1 MLLGRI
7 SMQVTIVLCTYQ
19 GVDHLDAQLQSLIAQ
34 SQRIGQWLLSDD
46 ASADGT
52 LAVLKSFD
60 ERARG
65 LGMLIHLQRNA
76 TNMGY
81 VAHFSAALARASG
94 DVIFLCD
101 QDDVWHK
108 DKIEV
113 MAAHFERD
121 PKLLMV
127 HSDARLVDF
136 RGMDMGCTLFEA
148 LQLTRAEI
156 EAIHA
161 GSAFEVLARRSCVTG
176 ATMAFRRELVELALP
191 VGSGWMHDEWLA
203 IMAAAVG
210 KIDVIEQPLIDYR
223 QHGANQI
230 GMRLRTWHDK
240 WLDLRRAHGAQFRA
254 EVARLRVLGERMDA
268 LGGLVTED
276 KKQSVTERC
285 AHLERRIDMGAQRH
299 WRRLPAVWREARA
312 GLYRR
317 YGTGWRSVLRDILR
331 RD

>member
-1 MLLGRI
+1 
-7 SMQVTIVLCTYQ
+7 
-19 GVDHLDAQLQSLIAQ
+19 
-34 SQRIGQWLLSDD
+34 
-46 ASADGT
+46 
-52 LAVLKSFD
+52 
-60 ERARG
+60 
-65 LGMLIHLQRNA
+65 
-76 TNMGY
+76 
-81 VAHFSAALARASG
+81 
-94 DVIFLCD
+94 
-101 QDDVWHK
+101 
-108 DKIEV
+108 
-113 MAAHFERD
+113 
-121 PKLLMV
+121 
-127 HSDARLVDF
+127 
-136 RGMDMGCTLFEA
+136 
-148 LQLTRAEI
+148 
-156 EAIHA
+156 
-161 GSAFEVLARRSCVTG
+161 
-176 ATMAFRRELVELALP
+176 MAFRRERVELALP